1 MSNDVSSKCRVED
14 SDPEDQQLASV
25 GAQSV
30 ALVPR
35 FLCFLFGHDNIVWGA
50 HFCGDGA
57 IWTKCLR
64 CGKRTETSV

>member
-1 MSNDVSSKCRVED
+1 MSNEVGGVAFDGEIPVSKKSFNTWMK
-14 SDPEDQQLASV
+14 
-25 GAQSV
+25 
-30 ALVPR
+30 R